1 MKIKKQKKPRNKL
14 RLLFYLLF
22 LVMMTTAGGLEGLTV
37 YADEDPRSNTT
48 TEIINTQSGSYTG
61 TTTGSNISYTI
72 NWTAYTTRQK
82 KVYFNH
88 TKQKY
93 DTQYG
98 QVEYYLLATRVN
110 ATIGKSGKQEG
121 YLLGSFKYTYSTV
134 DSPDIYGQ
142 VETTVTTTDNTYS
155 AQIPI
160 NTETQT
166 LLYYKKLTDPI
177 SVTGANIYAG
187 DITSTVITPQS
198 GTTAMT
204 ARYATIMG
212 YSEKDTLNTW
222 YTQEDGLE
230 EKLDAL
236 LTAIQGPEN
245 TADDKDTITTQKEQA
260 TADKEALNEMHL
272 TEQEIT
278 NQADQSIAEVN
289 PQQMLTTG
297 TPQRLKNAFE
307 FIRNV
312 HAATIERT
320 AIKNYIGFVMILGLS
335 AYIIGRRRG

>member
-22 LVMMTTAGGLEGLTV
+22 LVMMTTAGGLGGLTV

-61 TTTGSNISYTI
+61 TTTGSNRSYTI

-82 KVYFNH
+82 KVYFNQ
-88 TKQKY
+88 TTQKY

-110 ATIGKSGKQEG
+110 TTVYETGTLI
-121 YLLGSFKYTYSTV
+121 GSFKYTYSTV

-142 VETTVTTTDNTYS
+142 LQTTVTTTNNTYS

-166 LLYYKKLTDPI
+166 LLYYTRLT
-177 SVTGANIYAG
+177 SAVNVTGANIYAG

-204 ARYATIMG
+204 ATRATIMG